1 MASYGAKYLQ
11 WAPFAENSPD
21 IDASAFPKYGTPM
34 NLGPLVQ
41 VTDTITYAEA
51 KNYGD
56 NELQETASEFQELG
70 LDAEIT
76 ELPIDAAADVFGATK
91 TEAGDLEFGDSDD
104 APWGGLAF
112 YTNKQAKIG
121 GVQKK
126 YFQGVFYPKVK
137 ASRQGTTY
145 NTKGQSITF
154 ANGKCHFTGTTC
166 AKGKFQVFSANL
178 ETEDAAKAWVDALI
192 KAASSS

>member
-11 WAPFAENSPD
+11 WAPFAESSPD
-21 IDASAFPKYGTPM
+21 IDPSAFPKYGTPM

-76 ELPIDAAADVFGATK
+76 ELPIDAAAAVYGATK

-126 YFQGVFYPKVK
+126 FFQGVFYPKLK

-145 NTKGQSITF
+145 TTKGQSITF
-154 ANGKCHFTGTTC
+154 ANGKIRFTGTTC
-166 AKGKFQVFSANL
+166 AKGKFQVFSKNL
-178 ETEDAAKAWVDALI
+178 ETEAAAKAWVDALI

>member
-11 WAPFAENSPD
+11 WAPFAESSPD

-76 ELPIDAAADVFGATK
+76 ELPIDAAAAIYGATK
-91 TEAGDLEFGDSDD
+91 TEACDLEFGDSDD

-126 YFQGVFYPKVK
+126 FFQGVFYPKLK

-145 NTKGQSITF
+145 TTKGQSITF
-154 ANGKCHFTGTTC
+154 SNGKIRFTGTAC
-166 AKGKFQVFSANL
+166 AKGKFQVLSANL
-178 ETEDAAKAWVDALI
+178 ETEAAAKAWVDALI

>member
-11 WAPFAENSPD
+11 WAPFAEISPD

-76 ELPIDAAADVFGATK
+76 ELPIDAAAAIYGATK

-126 YFQGVFYPKVK
+126 FFQGVFYPKLK

-145 NTKGQSITF
+145 TTKGQSITF
-154 ANGKCHFTGTTC
+154 SNGKIRFTGTVC
-166 AKGKFQVFSANL
+166 AKGKFQVLSANL
-178 ETEDAAKAWVDALI
+178 ETEAAAKAWVDALI